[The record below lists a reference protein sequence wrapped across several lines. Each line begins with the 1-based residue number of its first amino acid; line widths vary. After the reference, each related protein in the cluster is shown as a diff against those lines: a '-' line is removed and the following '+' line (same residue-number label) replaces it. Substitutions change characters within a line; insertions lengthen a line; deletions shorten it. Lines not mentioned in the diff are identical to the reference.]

1 MTKYCSQAITKNI
14 YKSNSEKS
22 EITSQILY
30 GENFKI
36 ISKNANWLKISSSFD
51 NYRGFIRNNNYIKVL
66 KNTHKCF
73 NLKTRIYKI
82 NKSKN
87 FIKTKFFLPFNSIIK
102 VISVKKNFVEFQKN
116 RWLKKKY
123 LKKIGH
129 KERDFFKI
137 LKKFNNIKYV
147 WGGKSYKGIDCSA
160 LIQLYYQY
168 NNEYFPRDTKDQIKT
183 KKGKKSLTKFQK
195 GNIIY
200 WKGHVAVCINSEKLI
215 HAYGPMKKVI
225 IMNTHETI
233 ERIYKTAKLKVKKIT
248 KI

>member
-36 ISKNANWLKISSSFD
+36 ISKSANWLKISSSFD
-51 NYRGFIRNNNYIKVL
+51 NYRGFIRI
-66 KNTHKCF
+66 
-73 NLKTRIYKI
+73 
-82 NKSKN
+82 
-87 FIKTKFFLPFNSIIK
+87 
-102 VISVKKNFVEFQKN
+102 
-116 RWLKKKY
+116 
-123 LKKIGH
+123 
-129 KERDFFKI
+129 
-137 LKKFNNIKYV
+137 NNIKYV

-225 IMNTHETI
+225 IMSTHETI